1 MRILKIVIYLTLAG
15 MSAPLF
21 AGHAEDDWP
30 EPVKPYRTG
39 QILFDR
45 LEITRTDNDE
55 SLIVWDMLAW
65 YGGDRNR
72 LYFKSEGKN
81 ERGDGEPSELESAE
95 ILASRLI
102 APFWEIQGGVGT
114 RGSMASGADRENYL
128 VFSLFGTAPYRFE
141 MDNSVTVNEDG
152 DIAASIE
159 AEYDIRL
166 SQVSYLQPRLELKA
180 ALTDAEAYDRPSG
193 FNDIRVGLRY
203 RYELSREFAPYIGV
217 YWSRSLGNKADL
229 IRDQGGDESETGVVV
244 GVRMWF

>member
-1 MRILKIVIYLTLAG
+1 MRKLKVVICLTLAG

-102 APFWEIQGGVGT
+102 APFWEMQGGVGT

-159 AEYDIRL
+159 AEYDIRM

-193 FNDIRVGLRY
+193 FNDVRVGLRY

-229 IRDQGGDESETGVVV
+229 IRDQGGDESETGVVI

>member
-1 MRILKIVIYLTLAG
+1 MKKLKVVMFLALAG
-15 MSAPLF
+15 ITNCLL
-21 AGHAEDDWP
+21 AGHAEDDWS

-45 LEITRTDNDE
+45 LEFTRTDNDAD
-55 SLIVWDMLAW
+55 LIVWDMLAW

-72 LYFKSEGKN
+72 IYFKSEGKN

-141 MDNSVTVNEDG
+141 MDNSFTVNEDG

-166 SQVSYLQPRLELKA
+166 SQVSYLQPRLEVNA
-180 ALTDAEAYDRPSG
+180 ALTDAESHERPSG
-193 FNDIRVGLRY
+193 FNDVRVGLRY

-229 IRDQGGDESETGVVV
+229 IRDQGGDESETGMVI

>member
-1 MRILKIVIYLTLAG
+1 MRKLKVVVYLTLAG

-95 ILASRLI
+95 ILASRLV

-128 VFSLFGTAPYRFE
+128 VLSLFGVAPYRFE

-203 RYELSREFAPYIGV
+203 RYELSREFAPYIGI

-229 IRDQGGDESETGVVV
+229 IRDQGGDESETGVVL
-244 GVRMWF
+244 GIRMWF

>member
-1 MRILKIVIYLTLAG
+1 MRKLKVVIYLTLAG

-102 APFWEIQGGVGT
+102 APFWEMQGGVGT

-159 AEYDIRL
+159 AEYDIRM

-193 FNDIRVGLRY
+193 FNDVRVGLRY

-229 IRDQGGDESETGVVV
+229 IRDQGGDESETGVVI